1 MSRLANISGKEAVKV
16 FLKAGYIIQ
25 RQTASHIILYNPQ
38 PGRPMLSIPDHHE
51 LAPNLLR
58 DQIKL
63 AGLTIDE
70 FLRLRR
76 G

>member
-1 MSRLANISGKEAVKV
+1 MSRLANISGKEAVRV

-25 RQTASHIILYNPQ
+25 RQTASHIILYSPQ
-38 PGRPMLSIPDHHE
+38 PGRPMLSIPDHRE

-58 DQIKL
+58 DQIKQ
-63 AGLTIDE
+63 AGLTIEE
-70 FLRLRR
+70 FLSMRK